1 MTIVARTTTTI
12 DLTLRMLDFVRAV
25 TTSALASLWLIATPL
40 AAQSDTLLPPDS
52 LSLLPD
58 SLPWE
63 SVWLDWCEQST
74 CLSTDTGIWNIRD
87 FAPETV
93 PALDTAAIVRRM
105 AVLDAA
111 SPMDL
116 AWNPIVHPRISFYA
130 NHRRQHLGKML
141 GRAPHF
147 FPIFEAALDRHD
159 MPLELK
165 YLPIV
170 ESGLNPAA
178 RSPMGAR
185 GLWQFMYYT
194 AKANGLRIDSYIDER
209 RDPERA
215 SEAAC
220 KFLGTLYNTYGDWA
234 LALAAYNAGPGNVNK
249 AIRRAGGKRNYWEIR
264 HFLPRETRNYVP
276 AFLAVV
282 YLMEF
287 HAEHNIYPIEPL
299 PPAPVMDTLGI
310 AAVMRFDQI
319 AAVTGIPEAELE
331 LFNPM
336 YRLKILPGA
345 PEVWPLRLPQDQILT
360 VLALQDSILAHEPEK
375 TPDIVFVPEP
385 VVYRVKSGDVL
396 GSIAMRYGVTV
407 RQLRE
412 WNDLRGTMIRAG
424 QKLYIHADPS
434 KL

>member
-1 MTIVARTTTTI
+1 MVPIVG
-12 DLTLRMLDFVRAV
+12 
-25 TTSALASLWLIATPL
+25 
-40 AAQSDTLLPPDS
+40 QSDSARFDLALVSSD
-52 LSLLPD
+52 
-58 SLPWE
+58 WE
-63 SVWLDWCEQST
+63 QVWLNWCEEAN
-74 CLSTDTGIWNIRD
+74 CLSTDTTLLNIRE
-87 FAPETV
+87 FATGEAP
-93 PALDTAAIVRRM
+93 PLDTTEIVRRM
-105 AVLDAA
+105 SLLDAE

-116 AWNPIVHPRISFYA
+116 AWNPIVHPRIAFYSK
-130 NHRRQHLGKML
+130 HRRRHLGKML

-147 FPIFEAALDRHD
+147 FPVFEAALDRHD

-209 RDPERA
+209 RDPERS

-220 KFLGTLYNTYGDWA
+220 RFLQTLYNTYGDWA

-249 AIRRAGGKRNYWEIR
+249 AIRRSGGNRNYWEIR

-282 YLMEF
+282 YLMSFPE
-287 HAEHNIYPIEPL
+287 EHNIYPIEPL
-299 PPAPVMDTLGI
+299 PPAMMMDTLGVR
-310 AAVMRFDQI
+310 AVMRFDQI
-319 AAVTGIPEAELE
+319 SAATGIPESEIS

-336 YRLKILPGA
+336 YRLSILPGQ
-345 PEVWPLRLPQDQILT
+345 PEVWPLRLPQDQILR
-360 VLALQDSILAHEPEK
+360 VLTLQDSILSHEPEK

-396 GSIAMRYGVTV
+396 GIIARRYGVTV
-407 RQLRE
+407 SQLRE

>member
-1 MTIVARTTTTI
+1 MKTIVRRTRRTVDLKRQKKKRPWAWFLVLVGLHGGLVLLGQNDSARF
-12 DLTLRMLDFVRAV
+12 DLELES
-25 TTSALASLWLIATPL
+25 SA
-40 AAQSDTLLPPDS
+40 
-52 LSLLPD
+52 
-58 SLPWE
+58 WE
-63 SVWLDWCEQST
+63 RVWLNWCEEAN
-74 CLSTDTGIWNIRD
+74 CMSTDTTLLNIRE
-87 FAPETV
+87 FAAGEWP
-93 PALDTAAIVRRM
+93 PLDTAEIIRRM
-105 AVLDAA
+105 SVLDAE

-116 AWNPIVHPRISFYA
+116 AWNPIVHPRIAFYSK
-130 NHRRQHLGKML
+130 HRRRHLGKML

-147 FPIFEAALDRHD
+147 FPVFEAALDRHD

-209 RDPERA
+209 RDPERS

-220 KFLGTLYNTYGDWA
+220 QFLRTLHDAYGDWA

-249 AIRRAGGKRNYWEIR
+249 AIRRSGGNRNYWEIR

-282 YLMEF
+282 YLMSFPE
-287 HAEHNIYPIEPL
+287 EHNIYPIETL
-299 PPAPVMDTLGI
+299 PPALMMDTLGVR
-310 AAVMRFDQI
+310 AVMRFDQI
-319 AAVTGIPEAELE
+319 SEATGIPESEIA

-336 YRLKILPGA
+336 YRLNILPGE
-345 PEVWPLRLPQDQILT
+345 PEVWPLRLPQDQILS
-360 VLALQDSILAHEPEK
+360 VLTLQDSILSHEPEK
-375 TPDIVFVPEP
+375 TPAIVFVPEP

-396 GSIAMRYGVTV
+396 GTIARRYGVTV
-407 RQLRE
+407 SQLKE